1 MRAGAVLPR
10 VWRGKRAVVLNLIE
24 YIQNATKGVVPMHMP
39 GHKRRTGLAPY
50 LEELEAHIDVT
61 EIPGLDDLH
70 CAEGILKQ
78 GMEKTAA
85 LWGSRRAFWLVNG
98 STCGILASLYAC
110 VPPRGK
116 VICARNCHR
125 SVYNGLGL
133 LDAMPVYIM
142 PEFDTETGISGPVS
156 VQSVE
161 ILLDKNPDAALVVVT
176 SPTYEGVISD
186 IEGICAAAHRRGIP
200 LLVDEAHGAHLGF
213 GSGFPGGAVRAGADI
228 VVHSFHK
235 TLPSLT
241 QTGALHING
250 DIVDEREIGSALAV
264 FETSSP
270 SYVLM
275 ASIAGCVD
283 LIQERGGEL
292 FRFWRENLGEFY
304 AGTERLCR
312 LSVKGPAWLRD
323 DSKIVIS
330 TACTDMTGTS
340 VSRAL
345 REEFRIETEM
355 SSVNYALALT
365 GMGDSA
371 ESLSALASALLRLD
385 KAASLAQVRA
395 VPAPVLPGRAMGAA
409 EARRKKSVAVP
420 FGDAAGRVSTEAV
433 WAYPPG
439 IPLIVPGETVSK
451 ELIELIE
458 LYLSAGVALRGT
470 AGLQPGMLCVTAD
483 QS

>member
-1 MRAGAVLPR
+1 
-10 VWRGKRAVVLNLIE
+10 LNLIE
-24 YIQNATKGVVPMHMP
+24 YIQNATKGVVSMHMT

-50 LEELEAHIDVT
+50 LEELAAHIDVT

-213 GSGFPGGAVRAGADI
+213 GSGFPGGARRGRYRRAQ
-228 VVHSFHK
+228 
-235 TLPSLT
+235 LPQDSSEPH
-241 QTGALHING
+241 AN
-250 DIVDEREIGSALAV
+250 GSAA
-264 FETSSP
+264 
-270 SYVLM
+270 Y
-275 ASIAGCVD
+275 
-283 LIQERGGEL
+283 QRG
-292 FRFWRENLGEFY
+292 Y
-304 AGTERLCR
+304 C
-312 LSVKGPAWLRD
+312 
-323 DSKIVIS
+323 
-330 TACTDMTGTS
+330 
-340 VSRAL
+340 
-345 REEFRIETEM
+345 
-355 SSVNYALALT
+355 
-365 GMGDSA
+365 
-371 ESLSALASALLRLD
+371 
-385 KAASLAQVRA
+385 
-395 VPAPVLPGRAMGAA
+395 
-409 EARRKKSVAVP
+409 
-420 FGDAAGRVSTEAV
+420 
-433 WAYPPG
+433 
-439 IPLIVPGETVSK
+439 
-451 ELIELIE
+451 
-458 LYLSAGVALRGT
+458 
-470 AGLQPGMLCVTAD
+470 
-483 QS
+483 